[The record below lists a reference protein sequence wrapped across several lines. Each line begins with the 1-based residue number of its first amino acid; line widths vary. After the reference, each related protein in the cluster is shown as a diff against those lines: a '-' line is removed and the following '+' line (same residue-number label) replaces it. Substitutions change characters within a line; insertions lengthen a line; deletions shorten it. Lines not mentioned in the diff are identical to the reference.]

1 MWKGLNNS
9 DITRCV
15 AIFLFC
21 LLSSKGMSQTG
32 EETVNTLVGMGFEN
46 VGWHE
51 DDKERVYV
59 MENTAYRLNGVGIGK
74 AVDVVQRMGL
84 PQNKPCRLIFLDNN
98 VPQISLY
105 YQPTITDSISEADRK
120 DWEVSYDLGK
130 NWRKQ
135 VKGKKLNSSL
145 FKVDITV
152 YPELSLK
159 NLVITQIYQVL
170 FNLSPAIEVSFWKG
184 MKLTAQMVIPVYND
198 GYGSRAGKVH
208 PGFLTLQQ
216 TVRLPY
222 NIWGTLAVG
231 TFNAGR
237 YGVDLKLFHPFK
249 DERFSIEGRIGATG
263 TYYWD
268 GFEYVYGSKQRL
280 TWSIGGSFYWPQFN
294 LQTTVKAEQYILGER
309 GVRVDVTRH
318 FRYTSIGFFAMKA
331 EGVRANGGF
340 RFQIALP
347 PYKYKRKGY
356 IPRVTPS
363 KNMGI
368 AYNAGNERYYY
379 KGYRS
384 SPDDN
389 IMNNNSFNPYFIK
402 SELLNF

>member
-184 MKLTAQMVIPVYND
+184 MKLTAQMLIPVYND

>member
-1 MWKGLNNS
+1 M
-9 DITRCV
+9 
-15 AIFLFC
+15 
-21 LLSSKGMSQTG
+21 
-32 EETVNTLVGMGFEN
+32 
-46 VGWHE
+46 
-51 DDKERVYV
+51 
-59 MENTAYRLNGVGIGK
+59 
-74 AVDVVQRMGL
+74 DV
-84 PQNKPCRLIFLDNN
+84 
-98 VPQISLY
+98 
-105 YQPTITDSISEADRK
+105 TI
-120 DWEVSYDLGK
+120 
-130 NWRKQ
+130 
-135 VKGKKLNSSL
+135 
-145 FKVDITV
+145 

-159 NLVITQIYQVL
+159 NLVITKIYQVL

-184 MKLTAQMVIPVYND
+184 MKLTAQVVIPVYND
-198 GYGSRAGKVH
+198 GYGTRAGKVH
-208 PGFLTLQQ
+208 PGFLALQQ

-249 DERFSIEGRIGATG
+249 DERFSVEGRIGTTG

-309 GVRVDVTRH
+309 GVRVDVIRH

-340 RFQIALP
+340 RFQVALP

-363 KNMGI
+363 ENMGI